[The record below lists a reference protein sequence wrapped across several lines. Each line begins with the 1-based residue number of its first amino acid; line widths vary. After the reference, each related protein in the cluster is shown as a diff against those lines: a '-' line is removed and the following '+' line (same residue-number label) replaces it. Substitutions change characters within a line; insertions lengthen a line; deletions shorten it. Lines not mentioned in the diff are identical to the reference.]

1 MSGFDTNRLERV
13 REFLNTEVEADR
25 LMGASFRSA
34 TVLDP
39 IVVGRRRL
47 DDAIACVEADT
58 IFFGGVGHETN
69 RRCRV
74 DETG

>member
-58 IFFGGVGHETN
+58 VFWW
-69 RRCRV
+69 RRSRN
-74 DETG
+74 